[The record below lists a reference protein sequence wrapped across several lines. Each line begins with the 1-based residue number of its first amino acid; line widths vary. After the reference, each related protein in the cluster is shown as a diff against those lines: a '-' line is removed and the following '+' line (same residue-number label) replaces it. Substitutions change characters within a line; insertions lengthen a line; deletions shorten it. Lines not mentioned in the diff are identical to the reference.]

1 MSNELVDAMT
11 QMREQEA
18 IDLANKMLDNGQ
30 DPLKVLEFC
39 REALEIVGKRF

>member
-18 IDLANKMLDNGQ
+18 IDLATKMLDERPGSVEN
-30 DPLKVLEFC
+30 F
-39 REALEIVGKRF
+39 RALP